1 MHEGWQAKGVK
12 HWTWKWLAKDHRA
25 PVQLGSQ
32 LPVILGLGPLGW
44 RTCLQQVSVGSIWL
58 WFGAQ
63 SLSLETFRTFLDTAK
78 QPPVGH
84 LP

>member
-1 MHEGWQAKGVK
+1 MNEGWQAKVVK

-44 RTCLQQVSVGSIWL
+44 RTCQQQASVGSM
-58 WFGAQ
+58 
-63 SLSLETFRTFLDTAK
+63 
-78 QPPVGH
+78 
-84 LP
+84 